1 MMPLSLLSRV
11 EVGLWEGSPGLLL
24 DAAQGAGLD
33 TGLERVPMGLVM
45 PLMCGE
51 GRVKGWVE
59 AWAPVVVFRVEEGLS
74 EQGEAVLQVRVE
86 LGLPPRAEV
95 SH

>member
-1 MMPLSLLSRV
+1 MM
-11 EVGLWEGSPGLLL
+11 GPG
-24 DAAQGAGLD
+24 AGQGAGL
-33 TGLERVPMGLVM
+33 GIALERVPLGLQ
-45 PLMCGE
+45 CGE
-51 GRVKGWVE
+51 GKDKGWSKGWLP
-59 AWAPVVVFRVEEGLS
+59 ALVFKVEEGLS

>member
-1 MMPLSLLSRV
+1 M
-11 EVGLWEGSPGLLL
+11 GPG
-24 DAAQGAGLD
+24 AGQGAGLG
-33 TGLERVPMGLVM
+33 TGLERVPQGLV
-45 PLMCGE
+45 LELQCGE
-51 GRVKGWVE
+51 GKDKGWGKC
-59 AWAPVVVFRVEEGLS
+59 WAPALVFSVEEGLS

>member
-1 MMPLSLLSRV
+1 MMGP
-11 EVGLWEGSPGLLL
+11 GTGQGPGL
-24 DAAQGAGLD
+24 G
-33 TGLERVPMGLVM
+33 TGLERVPLGLV
-45 PLMCGE
+45 LELQCSE
-51 GRVKGWVE
+51 GKDNGWGGG
-59 AWAPVVVFRVEEGLS
+59 WAPALVFSVEEGLS